1 MDDSP
6 PSLSTDFRR
15 QWLLALCLMTL
26 GFAAHQLGAAEQEA
40 VRLIYKFQPNESL
53 HLEYKQD
60 MTMDIRHAELKR
72 KMRSQTIAEK
82 HLRVISVDADGNALV
97 EPVIDRTRM
106 TSQQDQDPE
115 SKFDSAEGADDC
127 PAEYRPLLATVG
139 KPLVRIKF
147 APNGKLLQANGVN
160 GGAAAAKDIENDPTL
175 NFLIVFPEQPVKA
188 GESWKDE
195 FETTVQLDRSL
206 KQGVKLRREYRL
218 LKLDG
223 SRAEIELK
231 TVCLTPLRDPKLEMQ
246 ITSRLLN
253 GNIVFDHQLGQIVSR
268 EMRVES
274 QVINGIGPNTMVST
288 VMTQSER
295 AVPNP
300 KLAKREKPTTP

>member
-6 PSLSTDFRR
+6 PPLTTRCR
-15 QWLLALCLMTL
+15 QRWLLAMSLVSL
-26 GFAAHQLGAAEQEA
+26 GCVTNPLGAAEQEA
-40 VRLIYKFQPNESL
+40 VRLTYKFQPNESL

-60 MTMDIRHAELKR
+60 MTMDIRHAQLKR
-72 KMRSQTIAEK
+72 TMRSQTIAEK

-106 TSQQDQDPE
+106 TSQQDQDAE
-115 SKFDSAEGADDC
+115 SKFDSANAEDC
-127 PAEYRPLLATVG
+127 PTEYRPLLATVG

-160 GGAAAAKDIENDPTL
+160 GGAAAAKDIEHDPTL
-175 NFLIVFPEQPVKA
+175 NFLIVFPEQPIQV
-188 GESWKDE
+188 GETWKDE
-195 FETTVQLDRSL
+195 FEATVQLDRSL

-295 AVPNP
+295 TVPNP
-300 KLAKREKPTTP
+300 KLAKRDKSTTP

>member
-6 PSLSTDFRR
+6 PPLTARCR
-15 QWLLALCLMTL
+15 WRLPLTLCLVGL
-26 GFAAHQLGAAEQEA
+26 GCVANSLGAADEEA

-106 TSQQDQDPE
+106 TSRQDEDTE
-115 SKFDSAEGADDC
+115 SKFDSAEGAENC
-127 PAEYRPLLATVG
+127 PAEYQALLSTVG

-160 GGAAAAKDIENDPTL
+160 GGAAAAKDIEHDPTL
-175 NFLIVFPEQPVKA
+175 NFLIVFPEQPIHV
-188 GESWKDE
+188 GETWKDE
-195 FETTVQLDRSL
+195 FESTVQLDRTL

-218 LKLDG
+218 LKLNG

-253 GNIVFDHQLGQIVSR
+253 GKDRKSVV
-268 EMRVES
+268 
-274 QVINGIGPNTMVST
+274 
-288 VMTQSER
+288 
-295 AVPNP
+295 
-300 KLAKREKPTTP
+300 

>member
-6 PSLSTDFRR
+6 PPLTNFFRWR
-15 QWLLALCLMTL
+15 LLPLLCLASFGL
-26 GFAAHQLGAAEQEA
+26 VAAQLRAAEGEA

-97 EPVIDRTRM
+97 EPIIDRTRM
-106 TSQQDQDPE
+106 TSRQDDDAE
-115 SKFDSAEGADDC
+115 SKFDSTEGPDDC
-127 PAEYRPLLATVG
+127 PAEYRPMLATIG

-160 GGAAAAKDIENDPTL
+160 GGAAAAKDIEHDPTL
-175 NFLIVFPEQPVKA
+175 NFLIVFPEQPVQL
-188 GESWKDE
+188 GETWKDE

-295 AVPNP
+295 TVPNP
-300 KLAKREKPTTP
+300 KLAKRDKSSTP

>member
-6 PSLSTDFRR
+6 PPLTTRFRR
-15 QWLLALCLMTL
+15 RWQLALCLVSL
-26 GFAAHQLGAAEQEA
+26 GFVATQLGAAEQEA

-60 MTMDIRHAELKR
+60 M
-72 KMRSQTIAEK
+72 KMNLRVPGLNRVMSSQTIADK
-82 HLRVISVDADGNALV
+82 HLRVISVDAAGNAYV

-106 TSQQDQDPE
+106 TSRQDQDAE
-115 SKFDSAEGADDC
+115 SKFDSDDADDC

-147 APNGKLLQANGVN
+147 ASNGKLLQADGVN
-160 GGAAAAKDIENDPTL
+160 GGAAAAKDIEHDPTL
-175 NFLIVFPEQPVKA
+175 NFLIVFPEQPIQA
-188 GESWKDE
+188 GETWKDE
-195 FETTVQLDRSL
+195 FEATVQLDRSL

-295 AVPNP
+295 TVPNP
-300 KLAKREKPTTP
+300 KLAKRDK

>member
-1 MDDSP
+1 MDHLQP
-6 PSLSTDFRR
+6 RVPNGIRARALLVVALLSLEVVAY
-15 QWLLALCLMTL
+15 QLA
-26 GFAAHQLGAAEQEA
+26 AAEGEA

-115 SKFDSAEGADDC
+115 SKFDSAEGADNC

-147 APNGKLLQANGVN
+147 AANGKLLQADGVN
-160 GGAAAAKDIENDPTL
+160 GGTAAAKDIERDPTL

-218 LKLDG
+218 LKLEG

-295 AVPNP
+295 SVPNP
-300 KLAKREKPTTP
+300 KLAKRDR

>member
-6 PSLSTDFRR
+6 PPLTTSLRLR
-15 QWLLALCLMTL
+15 LLLSLCLVSL
-26 GFAAHQLGAAEQEA
+26 GFAAQQLGAAEGET
-40 VRLIYKFQPNESL
+40 VRLAYKFQPNESL

-60 MTMDIRHAELKR
+60 M
-72 KMRSQTIAEK
+72 KMSLRVPGLNRVMSSQTIADK
-82 HLRVISVDADGNALV
+82 HLRVISVDTEGNALV

-106 TSQQDQDPE
+106 TSRQDEDAE
-115 SKFDSAEGADDC
+115 SKFDSDDGEDC

-147 APNGKLLQANGVN
+147 APNGKLLQADSVH
-160 GGAAAAKDIENDPTL
+160 GGAAIAKDIEQDPTL
-175 NFLIVFPEQPVKA
+175 NFLIVFPEQPISV
-188 GESWKDE
+188 GEIWKDE
-195 FETTVQLDRSL
+195 FETTVQLDKTL
-206 KQGVKLRREYRL
+206 KQGVKIRREYRL
-218 LKLDG
+218 LKLNG

-246 ITSRLLN
+246 ISSRLLN
-253 GNIVFDHQLGQIVSR
+253 GTIVFDHHLGQIVSR
-268 EMRVES
+268 EMRVEN

-295 AVPNP
+295 SVPKPNR
-300 KLAKREKPTTP
+300 AKRDK

>member
-6 PSLSTDFRR
+6 PPLTTRCRR
-15 QWLLALCLMTL
+15 RWLLALCLVNL
-26 GFAAHQLGAAEQEA
+26 GFVANPLGAAEQEA
-40 VRLIYKFQPNESL
+40 VRLTYKFQPNESL

-60 MTMDIRHAELKR
+60 MTMDIRHAELRR

-106 TSQQDQDPE
+106 TSRQDDDAE
-115 SKFDSAEGADDC
+115 SKFDSANAEDC

-147 APNGKLLQANGVN
+147 APNGKLLQASGVN
-160 GGAAAAKDIENDPTL
+160 GGAAAAKDIEHDPTL
-175 NFLIVFPEQPVKA
+175 NFLIVFPEQPVQV
-188 GESWKDE
+188 GETWKDE
-195 FETTVQLDRSL
+195 FEATVQLDRSL

-246 ITSRLLN
+246 ITSRLLS

-268 EMRVES
+268 EMRIES
-274 QVINGIGPNTMVST
+274 QVINGIGLNTMVST

-295 AVPNP
+295 TVPNP
-300 KLAKREKPTTP
+300 KLAKRDK

>member
-1 MDDSP
+1 MKMEIRVP
-6 PSLSTDFRR
+6 GLNR
-15 QWLLALCLMTL
+15 
-26 GFAAHQLGAAEQEA
+26 
-40 VRLIYKFQPNESL
+40 
-53 HLEYKQD
+53 
-60 MTMDIRHAELKR
+60 TMSSR
-72 KMRSQTIAEK
+72 TIANK

-106 TSQQDQDPE
+106 TSQQDTDPE
-115 SKFDSAEGADDC
+115 STFDSDDGEDC
-127 PAEYRPLLATVG
+127 PAEYRSLLATIG

-147 APNGKLLQANGVN
+147 AVNGKLLQADGVN
-160 GGAAAAKDIENDPTL
+160 GGTAAAKDIERDPTL
-175 NFLIVFPEQPVKA
+175 NFLIVFPEQPVRA
-188 GESWKDE
+188 GETWKDE

-223 SRAEIELK
+223 SKAEIELK

-246 ITSRLLN
+246 ITSRLLS
-253 GNIVFDHQLGQIVSR
+253 GTIVFDHQLGQILSR

-274 QVINGIGPNTMVST
+274 QVINGIGPNTMVNT

-295 AVPNP
+295 TIPNP
-300 KLAKREKPTTP
+300 KLAKRDKITNP